1 MSSTIEKAI
10 DLLFHLSEAEGAQ
23 GVTVLARNTGQ
34 PKANVFRQLN
44 ALSKR
49 ELVEQDESGRYQLG
63 FGLAALGRRVMER
76 EPICA
81 AVRPELERLAEETGE
96 TAFLVVA
103 RAGRLTIAAKVEGS
117 GFIRATPRVG
127 ATMPTHATAVGKLYL
142 AFAPDQVATAEDHLE
157 PFTPATITTEAA
169 LKRELQRVRKRGW
182 AMNDGEWLRGLSVAA
197 APIRNSTALLGGIV
211 LATTTPRMEE
221 LGAKRIGERLVAG
234 ATAALKRLK
243 DGNAEWK

>member
-49 ELVEQDESGRYQLG
+49 DLVEQDESGRYQLG

-81 AVRPELERLAEETGE
+81 AVRPELEKLAADTGE

-103 RAGRLTIAAKVEGS
+103 RAGRMTIADKVEGS
-117 GFIRATPRVG
+117 GFIRATPQVG

-142 AFAPDQVATAEDHLE
+142 AFDPDRVTRAEDHLE
-157 PFTPATITTEAA
+157 PFTPATITTDAA
-169 LKRELQRVRKRGW
+169 LKRELQRVRRRGW
-182 AMNDGEWLRGLSVAA
+182 ATNDGEWLRGLSVAA
-197 APIRNSTALLGGIV
+197 APIMGSSTMLGGIV

-221 LGAKRIGERLVAG
+221 LGPRRIGERLVSG
-234 ATAALKRLK
+234 AKAALGRLTK
-243 DGNAEWK
+243 GKAGR